1 MKAILLLTLHTL
13 DDTTKV
19 AMVFSTTSLANS
31 YINKIAHSQSTG
43 IASLK
48 KLQQNR
54 YALQTTYGLTGNL
67 SVDEVPDDQL
77 RFYLL
82 KSVNG
87 TYRETRA
94 FTSRQ
99 NAVNYVARF
108 LDEYEFDPD
117 EDENKMGSWEMESG
131 SIDVKFHLK
140 VAYTNN
146 SDKLDEY
153 YKILGI
159 SNPSTPELIR
169 RAYRKRSKETHP
181 DMGGNA
187 TEFRKVNKAY
197 KVLIN
202 SSNDSS
208 SDHKM
213 SLNEIVASPD
223 SADIEYV
230 LDSMKQKYQKTY
242 ANSIDNTDGST
253 PGLIIIG
260 LVMAGIGIAATS
272 ASYNSAE
279 EGERYTI
286 FGGLIVIGIYYVI
299 RGIIN
304 LFKR

>member
-87 TYRETRA
+87 RYRETRA
-94 FTSRQ
+94 FTSRRS
-99 NAVNYVARF
+99 AVNYVVNF
-108 LDEYEFDPD
+108 LDEYDFDPD
-117 EDENKMGSWEMESG
+117 EDEGKLGSWHMESG
-131 SIDVKFHLK
+131 NIDVTFRLK
-140 VAYTNN
+140 ITCID
-146 SDKLDEY
+146 SEDKLDKY
-153 YKILGI
+153 YRTLGI
-159 SNPSTPELIR
+159 NRPATPEQIR
-169 RAYRKRSKETHP
+169 RAYCKRSKETHP
-181 DMGGNA
+181 DMGGDA
-187 TEFRKVNKAY
+187 KEFQKINQAY
-197 KVLIN
+197 EILIN
-202 SSNDSS
+202 SDTTNK
-208 SDHKM
+208 HKVSM
-213 SLNEIVASPD
+213 REIIESPD
-223 SADIEYV
+223 SADIGYILNQVGCAAQEEHA
-230 LDSMKQKYQKTY
+230 SQQ
-242 ANSIDNTDGST
+242 SGTDGSAA
-253 PGLIIIG
+253 GLIFIG
-260 LVMAGIGIAATS
+260 LVMSSIGIAATS
-272 ASYNSAE
+272 VSYNSAR

-286 FGGLIVIGIYYVI
+286 FSGLIVVGGYYIV

-304 LFKR
+304 LLKR

>member
-87 TYRETRA
+87 RYRETRA
-94 FTSRQ
+94 FTSRRS
-99 NAVNYVARF
+99 AVNYVVNF
-108 LDEYEFDPD
+108 LDEYDFDPD
-117 EDENKMGSWEMESG
+117 EDEGKLGSWHMESG
-131 SIDVKFHLK
+131 NIDVTFRLK
-140 VAYTNN
+140 ITCID
-146 SDKLDEY
+146 SEDKLDKY
-153 YKILGI
+153 YRTLGI
-159 SNPSTPELIR
+159 NRPATPEQIR

-181 DMGGNA
+181 DMGGDA
-187 TEFRKVNKAY
+187 KEFQKINQAY
-197 KVLIN
+197 EILIN
-202 SSNDSS
+202 SDTTNK
-208 SDHKM
+208 HKVSM
-213 SLNEIVASPD
+213 REIIESPD
-223 SADIEYV
+223 SADIGYILNQVGCAAQEEHA
-230 LDSMKQKYQKTY
+230 SQQ
-242 ANSIDNTDGST
+242 SGTDGSAA
-253 PGLIIIG
+253 GLIFIG
-260 LVMAGIGIAATS
+260 LVMSSIGIAATS
-272 ASYNSAE
+272 VSYNSAR

-286 FGGLIVIGIYYVI
+286 FSGLIVVGGYYIV
-299 RGIIN
+299 RGLIN
-304 LFKR
+304 LLKR

>member
-1 MKAILLLTLHTL
+1 MKTILLLTLHTSG
-13 DDTTKV
+13 DTV
-19 AMVFSTTSLANS
+19 NAAMSFSSVSSAFN
-31 YINKIAHSQSTG
+31 YINQMTNDQSAG
-43 IASLK
+43 IESLK
-48 KLQQNR
+48 KLR
-54 YALQTTYGLTGNL
+54 EDHYTLQTSYGATGSLTIK
-67 SVDEVPDDQL
+67 EVPDDQL

-140 VAYTNN
+140 AAYTNN

-230 LDSMKQKYQKTY
+230 LDAMKQKSQKTY

>member
-87 TYRETRA
+87 RYRETRA
-94 FTSRQ
+94 FTSRRS
-99 NAVNYVARF
+99 AVNYVVNF
-108 LDEYEFDPD
+108 LDEYDFDPD
-117 EDENKMGSWEMESG
+117 EDEGKLGSWHMESG
-131 SIDVKFHLK
+131 NIDVTFRLK
-140 VAYTNN
+140 ITCID
-146 SDKLDEY
+146 SEDKLDKY
-153 YKILGI
+153 YRTLGI
-159 SNPSTPELIR
+159 NRPATPEQIR

-181 DMGGNA
+181 DMGGDA
-187 TEFRKVNKAY
+187 KEFQKINQAY
-197 KVLIN
+197 EILIN
-202 SSNDSS
+202 SDTTNK
-208 SDHKM
+208 HKVSM
-213 SLNEIVASPD
+213 REIIESPD
-223 SADIEYV
+223 SADIGYILNQVGCAAQEEHA
-230 LDSMKQKYQKTY
+230 SQQ
-242 ANSIDNTDGST
+242 SGTDGSAA
-253 PGLIIIG
+253 GLIFIG
-260 LVMAGIGIAATS
+260 LVMSSIGIAATS
-272 ASYNSAE
+272 VSYNSAR

-286 FGGLIVIGIYYVI
+286 FSGLIVVGGYYIV

-304 LFKR
+304 LLKR